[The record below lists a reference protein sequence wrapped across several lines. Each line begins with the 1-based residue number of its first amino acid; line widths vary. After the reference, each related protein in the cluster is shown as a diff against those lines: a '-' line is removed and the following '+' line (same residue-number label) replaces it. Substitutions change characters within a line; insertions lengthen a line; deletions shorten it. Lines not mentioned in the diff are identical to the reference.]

1 MLPAHKFALHKI
13 RNQLPDLSCASS
25 LTEEGS
31 VSKYTLL
38 ILSLSFFF
46 CDTDDS
52 SPLGTVMASS
62 TDRNSIRKDFIP
74 PTDPGSFF

>member
-38 ILSLSFFF
+38 ILSLSFFLASEII
-46 CDTDDS
+46 DDHI
-52 SPLGTVMASS
+52 
-62 TDRNSIRKDFIP
+62 NQ
-74 PTDPGSFF
+74 